1 MTRQLVLDA
10 LHMTHATR
18 KPTPGLIFHS
28 DRGSQYASAKVRGWR
43 VEKAMRQSMS
53 GTGNCYDLFAG
64 DASGRGARCG
74 AALERYVVAWLVSDV
89 AEGVSRGGVGLS
101 AGFSRRY
108 VGGRKRSRVRRTE
121 LVAPAMLARPG
132 P

>member
-64 DASGRGARCG
+64 DASGRGVRCG
-74 AALERYVVAWLVSDV
+74 SALERYVVAWRVSDV
-89 AEGVSRGGVGLS
+89 AEGVSRGGVGLR

-108 VGGRKRSRVRRTE
+108 VGGRKRSHVRRT
-121 LVAPAMLARPG
+121 
-132 P
+132 